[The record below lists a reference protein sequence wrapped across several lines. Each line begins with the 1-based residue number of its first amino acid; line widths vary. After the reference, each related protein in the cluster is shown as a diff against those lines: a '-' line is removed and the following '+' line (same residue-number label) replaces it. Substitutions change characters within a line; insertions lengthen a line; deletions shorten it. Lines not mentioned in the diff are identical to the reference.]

1 MLFSSYRSKIDL
13 LLTDI
18 TMPGMNGLELVE
30 RIRAIDPGVHIL
42 LMSGSV
48 PEGIK
53 IPSDLRVLRK
63 PFLPQEMIQV
73 VEQIL
78 ESVPHRDF
86 DNH

>member
-1 MLFSSYRSKIDL
+1 
-13 LLTDI
+13 
-18 TMPGMNGLELVE
+18 
-30 RIRAIDPGVHIL
+30 